1 MPANLSFSTW
11 NIHDLKHS
19 VLGDKTKNQDFMD
32 NLSIVDFVFL
42 TETWSKI
49 DIDVPGFKAIVSDTA
64 IPHTDKASR
73 LSGGI
78 TLLIQSKFEKYV
90 SIAKNSKNFL
100 WCKISKDLLNTDS
113 DLFLCGTYIPP
124 EKSPYF
130 DNELFDELE
139 NYLIAFASKGNTMIL
154 GDLMQEQI
162 TLMIVSLKMVIIS

>member
-11 NIHDLKHS
+11 NIHGLTHS

-32 NLSIVDFVFL
+32 NISKVDFVFL

-49 DIDVPGFKAIVSDTA
+49 DIDVPGFKALVSETA
-64 IPHTDKASR
+64 MPHTDKASR

-78 TLLIQSKFEKYV
+78 TLLIKTKFEKYI

-100 WCKISKDLLNTDS
+100 WCKISKDLLNTDA

-124 EKSPYF
+124 EKSSYF
-130 DNELFDELE
+130 N
-139 NYLIAFASKGNTMIL
+139 N
-154 GDLMQEQI
+154 
-162 TLMIVSLKMVIIS
+162 